1 VHLYAI
7 IPLVSA
13 LAAGA
18 LASAIVAREPGRRGN
33 LLAGLMLLS
42 AGWWAFFE
50 LLWNLAGD
58 PATAERMM
66 RLSNAGAMAL
76 SPLFFHTLV
85 AFRPALERRYRGLLA
100 ATYLAAFG
108 CIGVATT
115 SKLVVA
121 GAVPLHPG
129 WAPVVGPATVWIF
142 AVLALG
148 PLVVCVDSALRHLQ
162 SPAGEERNI
171 TWAQMSVLVPFTVAT
186 TTELVLPVLG
196 VRAPRLGCTSLIL
209 WGGLVWWSVYRFRV
223 PILSPQRFGREIL
236 SLLPNGVV
244 VVRLDGH
251 VRMANAAL
259 GHLVGCP
266 PEGLV
271 GRPIASLLE
280 SDEEPLPDGNDE
292 AVESECQLVAGDGR
306 RIPVSVSRA
315 ALRDGD
321 GAAIGYVLMVRDLRE
336 ILSLRRRLVTS
347 GRLAAVGQLA
357 AGIAHE
363 INNPVAYVRS
373 NIGLLQRHWEA
384 AGAALAKTDQAQR
397 AEPALVDGDELLSE
411 SAEGVDRIAAIVH
424 DVGGFAD
431 RNAGEREL
439 VDLNELLDT
448 AVRVATPQLRQRAEI
463 VRSYERLPLVRCV
476 PQEVIQVFLNL
487 LLNAAQS
494 IDEHG
499 TIRLTT
505 HPETDGVAVQIED
518 DGRGLD
524 PGALERIFDP
534 FFTTKPAGEGTGLGL
549 AISQQIVSK
558 HEGRIEGTPL
568 PEGGARFGVW
578 LPAGDHDC
586 RRPVGDDP
594 NASGAR
600 TP

>member
-1 VHLYAI
+1 VHLYAF

-18 LASAIVAREPGRRGN
+18 LASAIVAREPGRRGK
-33 LLAGLMLLS
+33 LLAGLMLLC

-50 LLWNLAGD
+50 SLWNLTGD

-85 AFRPALERRYRGLLA
+85 AFRPALERRYRSLLA
-100 ATYLAAFG
+100 TTYLAAFG

-148 PLVVCVDSALRHLQ
+148 PLVLCMDSALRHLR
-162 SPAGEERNI
+162 SPAHEERNI
-171 TWAQMSVLVPFTVAT
+171 TWAQVSVLVPFTVVT
-186 TTELVLPVLG
+186 TTEFVLPVLG

-251 VRMANAAL
+251 VRMANTAV

-266 PEGLV
+266 PEGLL
-271 GRPIASLLE
+271 GRPVGSLIE
-280 SDEEPLPDGNDE
+280 GDDEPLPDE
-292 AVESECQLVAGDGR
+292 AVESERQLVAGDGR

-315 ALRDGD
+315 ALRDAD

-336 ILSLRRRLVTS
+336 IASLRSRLVTS

-397 AEPALVDGDELLSE
+397 VEPALVDGNELLAE

-431 RNAGEREL
+431 RSAGEREL

-448 AVRVATPQLRQRAEI
+448 AIRVATPQLRHRAKI
-463 VRSYERLPLVRCV
+463 VCSYERLPLVRCV

-494 IDEHG
+494 IEEQG
-499 TIRLTT
+499 TIQLTT
-505 HPETDGVAVQIED
+505 RPEADGVAVQIED

-524 PGALERIFDP
+524 SGALERIFEP

-549 AISQQIVSK
+549 AISHQIVSK
-558 HEGRIEGTPL
+558 HEGRIEGTSL

-578 LPAGDHDC
+578 LPAGDDDC
-586 RRPVGDDP
+586 GRSIGDDP
-594 NASGAR
+594 NETGDR